1 MFLSGGVDSSTIACL
16 IRQGSNLRMLG
27 KCGGGGDGDS
37 SDDFTFARH
46 CADHVGFDFDEVRVH
61 AEEYY
66 DCWQWMLDQYAPPL
80 STPTDV
86 ILFRLAEEMKKS
98 VGVVLGGEGA
108 DELLCGYS
116 VSHWA
121 GYDFDRALQLFSGS
135 WAATPEETLLFRD
148 SLRNQYGREQFTSP
162 VDHYFALNSLIPTAA
177 KGSLF
182 QARVWK
188 AAGEDQPMWDCY
200 DALFCKQST
209 QETQRKQTAILHHVN
224 LEGLLSRLDSATML
238 AGLEARVPYTDH
250 LLVEK
255 MFRLPRKYKID
266 VAHEERKPYL
276 ASGLLEQRG
285 SLRSK
290 RVLRSVAERLMPH
303 SLAHRK
309 KASFPTPV
317 QSWLSGEWQNEIR
330 ETLLNSPF
338 GREVFRPQALTELA
352 ENLPQAGMWLWP
364 IVNVLHWGDR
374 QFAA

>member
-1 MFLSGGVDSSTIACL
+1 
-16 IRQGSNLRMLG
+16 
-27 KCGGGGDGDS
+27 
-37 SDDFTFARH
+37 
-46 CADHVGFDFDEVRVH
+46 
-61 AEEYY
+61 
-66 DCWQWMLDQYAPPL
+66 
-80 STPTDV
+80 
-86 ILFRLAEEMKKS
+86 
-98 VGVVLGGEGA
+98 
-108 DELLCGYS
+108 
-116 VSHWA
+116 
-121 GYDFDRALQLFSGS
+121 
-135 WAATPEETLLFRD
+135 
-148 SLRNQYGREQFTSP
+148 
-162 VDHYFALNSLIPTAA
+162 
-177 KGSLF
+177 
-182 QARVWK
+182 
-188 AAGEDQPMWDCY
+188 
-200 DALFCKQST
+200 
-209 QETQRKQTAILHHVN
+209 VN

-290 RVLRSVAERLMPH
+290 RVLRSVAERMMPH

-317 QSWLSGEWQNEIR
+317 QSWLSGEWQDKIR
-330 ETLLNSPF
+330 ETLRNSPF
-338 GREVFRPQALTELA
+338 GKEVFRPEALNELA